1 MWNYVVLVFVVTLY
15 TSFCFSA
22 TYGRVILT
30 SLRSDP
36 GKASAA

>member
-1 MWNYVVLVFVVTLY
+1 MWNYVVLVFVVMLY

-30 SLRSDP
+30 PRVP
-36 GKASAA
+36 TRGKEYAA